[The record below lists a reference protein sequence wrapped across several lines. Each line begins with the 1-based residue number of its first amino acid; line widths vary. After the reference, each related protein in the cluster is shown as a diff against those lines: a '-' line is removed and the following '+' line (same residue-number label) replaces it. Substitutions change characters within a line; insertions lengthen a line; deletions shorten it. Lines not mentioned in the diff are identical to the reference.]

1 MNFYVIIP
9 ASGIGKRFGSKI
21 PKQFVK
27 INGVDILSIVLNR
40 FNSCKK
46 IKSIFISTKKEYIL
60 KVKNICIKNN
70 FDKVGLI
77 ITGGKLRQDSVYN
90 ALKMIDCNDDDRI
103 IVHDAVRPFLSK
115 KLLEKLID
123 ESKKYDCVVPGIK
136 LTNTIKKTDEKGN
149 VLETISRENLWSI
162 QTPQIFNY
170 SKLIKAFEI
179 SNKDGYIGTDE
190 ASLMEYANFKSKVI
204 LGEEE
209 NIKITT
215 KKDLKKK

>member
-21 PKQFVK
+21 PKQFFK

-40 FNSCKK
+40 FNSCNRV
-46 IKSIFISTKKEYIL
+46 KSIFISTKKEYISR
-60 KVKNICIKNN
+60 VKNICIKNN
-70 FDKVGLI
+70 FNKVSVI
-77 ITGGKLRQDSVYN
+77 ITGGKFRQDSVYN
-90 ALKMIDCNDDDRI
+90 ALKMINCNDDDRI
-103 IVHDAVRPFLSK
+103 IIHDAVRPFLSK
-115 KLLEKLID
+115 KLLEKLIE

-136 LTNTIKKTDEKGN
+136 LTNTIKKTDKNGN
-149 VLETISRENLWSI
+149 VIETISRENLWSI
-162 QTPQIFNY
+162 QTPQIFKY

-190 ASLMEYANFKSKVI
+190 ASLMEYANFKTKVI

-215 KKDLKKK
+215 KKDLKNK

>member
-115 KLLEKLID
+115 KLLEKLIG

-149 VLETISRENLWSI
+149 VLETI
-162 QTPQIFNY
+162 
-170 SKLIKAFEI
+170 
-179 SNKDGYIGTDE
+179 
-190 ASLMEYANFKSKVI
+190 
-204 LGEEE
+204 
-209 NIKITT
+209 
-215 KKDLKKK
+215 